1 MVFLRLLS
9 IAAIAAYASTCAAD
23 VLSSNPV
30 AGTSWV
36 IGRPAEIRWRLSSPT
51 AKNDTATIFLVGGD
65 HTAYTRLETLA
76 TSVVLGTHKLI
87 IPKVPNISCGD
98 SCALE
103 FWLDGEGRVGD
114 FYSHSFAISVT
125 GVVTISATSGIIA
138 DKSAPGKTYALA
150 LLKAENLDC
159 DANVSILLVSV
170 FAFSAPASGG
180 MNPNGATP
188 NGPISLVQ
196 NAAKGAQSTNQ
207 TSAAK
212 LDTPALVA
220 TIAASLVVSA
230 LSMTWVL

>member
-1 MVFLRLLS
+1 MVLLRLFS
-9 IAAIAAYASTCAAD
+9 IVAIAAYASTCAAD

-76 TSVVLGTHKLI
+76 TSVVLGTHKHI
-87 IPKVPNISCGD
+87 IPKVPNVSCGD

-103 FWLDGEGRVGD
+103 FWLDGEGKVGD

-138 DKSAPGKTYALA
+138 DKSAP
-150 LLKAENLDC
+150 
-159 DANVSILLVSV
+159 VPV
-170 FAFSAPASGG
+170 SGG
-180 MNPNGATP
+180 MTPNGATP

-196 NAAKGAQSTNQ
+196 NTAKGAQSTNQ